1 MINILIADDNLD
13 YATSLMNYINL
24 KNESIRVCNIISDGN
39 NVINFLNNYNNIDV
53 VLLDYKMPSYNGK
66 EILNQINNKIKY
78 KKSFIIISGEFN
90 EARNLYD
97 NEMVYTVMNK
107 LVGLSTIYS
116 TINELIIHKEK
127 RNLENDRKQK
137 VIKELLYLGYD
148 ISHKGTSYLIDVINY
163 IQNNQNK
170 NLDNL
175 NRDVYPIIAQIHN
188 VNVHNI
194 KCYIA
199 RETNEM
205 YLKCKTKRLQDYF
218 SYAEDTKP
226 NVKTVIYTIINKIA

>member
-90 EARNLYD
+90 EARIY
-97 NEMVYTVMNK
+97 MITKWYI
-107 LVGLSTIYS
+107 LS
-116 TINELIIHKEK
+116 
-127 RNLENDRKQK
+127 
-137 VIKELLYLGYD
+137 
-148 ISHKGTSYLIDVINY
+148 
-163 IQNNQNK
+163 
-170 NLDNL
+170 
-175 NRDVYPIIAQIHN
+175 
-188 VNVHNI
+188 
-194 KCYIA
+194 
-199 RETNEM
+199 
-205 YLKCKTKRLQDYF
+205 
-218 SYAEDTKP
+218 
-226 NVKTVIYTIINKIA
+226 

>member
-1 MINILIADDNLD
+1 MINVLIADDNLD

-24 KNESIRVCNIISDGN
+24 KNESIRVCNIINDGN

-66 EILNQINNKIKY
+66 EILKRINNKIKY

-107 LVGLSTIYS
+107 LIGIPTITS
-116 TINELIIHKEK
+116 TINELIIHKENE
-127 RNLENDRKQK
+127 NLENNRKQK
-137 VIKELLYLGYD
+137 VLKELLYLGYD
-148 ISHKGTSYLIDVINY
+148 ISHKGTSYLIEVINY
-163 IQNNQNK
+163 IQNNPNK

-175 NRDVYPIIAQIHN
+175 NRDVYPIIARHHN

-194 KCYIA
+194 KCYIT

-205 YLKCKTKRLQDYF
+205 YLKCNNKRLQNYF